1 MNKIIVTAVLGR
13 DIELKYTTG
22 GAAIGSCSV
31 AVKRKF
37 VKEGYQDTDWMNIK
51 ALGKRAETMAQ
62 YLSKGSK
69 VLIEGSFQI
78 DQYEK
83 DGEKKTFPYIM
94 VDNFEFL
101 DSKKKETHEDNFHAV
116 DDSEMDSI
124 PF

>member
-1 MNKIIVTAVLGR
+1 MNQITVTAVLGR
-13 DIELKYTTG
+13 DLELKYSQG
-22 GAAIGSCSV
+22 GSAIASGSV

-37 VKEGYQDTDWMNIK
+37 AKEGYQDTDWLNIK
-51 ALGKRAETMAQ
+51 ALGKRGETMAQ

-69 VLIEGSFQI
+69 VLITGAFQI

-83 DGEKKTFPYIM
+83 DGEKKQFPYIL

-101 DSKKKETHEDNFHAV
+101 DSKKKENDYSQEFQDIDN
-116 DDSEMDSI
+116 DESI